1 MVHCD
6 FEVLVDRTRRD
17 EYSDFFFFFFGVT
30 RVFQRQLVGFIQ
42 ERNSSKSTSRL
53 GSMMLSLLLS
63 QIRSTA
69 SGVNFD
75 KALIK

>member
-17 EYSDFFFFFFGVT
+17 EYSDFFFFFGVT